1 MKAIEQRREAEK
13 FARFWKVTSLKKTEN
28 EITQQFWEDLL
39 QHVYGVKYTR
49 DFISFETKVRVPGEP
64 KPKRIDGYIASTKV
78 LIEQKSRGI
87 SLDRKIE
94 QSGGIFLTPYEQ
106 AKRYADNMIN
116 DRRPRWIVVSNFDEF
131 RIHDLNSERADEF
144 QLVRLEDFPKE
155 YHRLGFLQDIT
166 STNVYKE
173 VDVSRKAGK
182 LIGEIYT
189 ELMKQYPKMDERLM
203 HELNVLCVRLV
214 FCLYAEDAGIFPKNK
229 FGNYLRCFTPSE
241 LQYKIKD
248 LFTALGTKNTENLFI
263 DPKAKE
269 FEYVNG
275 GLFQDTTILVPPITE
290 EVKMLLVKKSSD
302 DFNWEEI
309 SPTIF
314 GAMFESTLNPES
326 RREGGMHYTSVENIH
341 KVIAPLFLDDLE
353 KELDS
358 VLKVSTAKLRK
369 QKIREFQEKL
379 AGITCL
385 DPACGS
391 GNFLTETYM
400 SLRRLENVA
409 IQEYYRDMPPLMGG
423 VLNPI
428 RVSINQFHGIEIN
441 DFAVSVAKTAM
452 WIAEYQMRME
462 TYSIVRFND
471 PYLPLRT
478 KANIIHGNAL
488 RMDWND
494 VVPAEE
500 LTYIVGNP
508 PFVGSNSKKASD
520 NQKKEIKALYVDEKG
535 KPYHNSGKIDYV
547 SGWYMKSVQMMQLNP
562 KIRAALVST
571 NSITQGEQVASV
583 WRPLV
588 ERYGLRIEFAHR
600 TFKWQSDSYGKA
612 HVHCVIIG
620 FGIGERE
627 RMPVLYDGDEKT
639 SVHHINAYLLDMADV
654 WVENRDEPLFDVP
667 LFVRGSQPT
676 DGKHLLLSQ
685 EERDGLLAKHP
696 EVSGVVR
703 PFMMGA
709 DFLAGK
715 PRYCLWLNNVSPSL
729 YKKCGFVMDR
739 IKKVEE
745 YRLTSPKKATQ
756 KKATTPHL
764 FDEIKEPKS
773 DYVALPIVSS
783 ENREYIPIACLD
795 KSIVPGNKLFFMEG
809 SSLYHFGIITSVV
822 HMAWMRMTC
831 GRLEMRYSYSNTIVY
846 NNYPWPKVTKEQ
858 EKEIES
864 LAQAI
869 LDVRASLSEYT
880 LADMYD
886 PKFMPPALRKAHK
899 TLDRAVMK
907 LYGLKP
913 DTEETDIVQHLLG
926 LYKVLSEVG
935 EKKPKRG
942 K

>member
-1 MKAIEQRREAEK
+1 MKAIEQRKAAEK
-13 FARFWKVTSLKKTEN
+13 FAKNYLKRSLKETEDQ
-28 EITQQFWEDLL
+28 ITQTFWLTLL
-39 QHVYGVKYTR
+39 RDVYGVQNA
-49 DFISFETKVRVPGEP
+49 DQFISFEKRVRVPSS
-64 KPKRIDGYIASTKV
+64 KSPKRIDGFIASTKV

-87 SLDRKIE
+87 CLDNKIE
-94 QSGGIFLTPYEQ
+94 QSGGILLTPYEQ
-106 AKRYADNMIN
+106 AKRYADNLTY
-116 DRRPRWIVVSNFDEF
+116 DDRPRWIVVCNFEEF
-131 RIHDLNSERADEF
+131 RIHDLNSERADEY
-144 QLVRLEDFPKE
+144 QLVRLEDLPKE

-173 VDVSRKAGK
+173 MDVSRKAGK

-189 ELMKQYPKMDERLM
+189 ELMKQYPKLDERAM

-214 FCLYAEDAGIFPKNK
+214 FCLYAEDAGIFTKNK
-229 FGNYLRCFTPSE
+229 FGNYLRDFAPGE
-241 LQYKIKD
+241 LKYKLQD
-248 LFTALGTKNTENLFI
+248 LFTALGAKNAENLFI

-269 FEYVNG
+269 FEFVNG
-275 GLFQDTTILVPPITE
+275 GLFKDTTIPVPPITE
-290 EVKMLLVKKSSD
+290 EVKQLLVKKSSD
-302 DFNWEEI
+302 DFNWEDI

-326 RREGGMHYTSVENIH
+326 RRKGGMHYTSVENIH
-341 KVIAPLFLDDLE
+341 KVIDPLFLDDLE
-353 KELDS
+353 KELEA
-358 VLKVSTAKLRK
+358 VLKVSTEKLRR
-369 QKIREFQEKL
+369 QKIRDFQEKL

-400 SLRRLENVA
+400 SLRRLENKA
-409 IQEYYRDMPPLMGG
+409 IREYYRDQPALMGG

-452 WIAEYQMRME
+452 WIAEYQMRVE
-462 TYSIVRFND
+462 TYGIVQFND

-478 KANIIHGNAL
+478 KANIFHANAL
-488 RMDWND
+488 RTDWND
-494 VVPAEE
+494 VVPAER

-508 PFVGSNSKKASD
+508 PFVGSNSKKATD
-520 NQKKEIKALYVDEKG
+520 EQKKEIKALYVDEKG
-535 KPYHNSGKIDYV
+535 KSYHNSGKIDYV

-571 NSITQGEQVASV
+571 NSITQGEQVASI

-588 ERYGLRIEFAHR
+588 ERYDLRIEFAHR

-612 HVHCVIIG
+612 HVHCIIVG
-620 FGIGERE
+620 FGIGERG
-627 RMPVLYDGDEKT
+627 RMPVLYDGDEK
-639 SVHHINAYLLDMADV
+639 SVVHHINAYLLDMGDV
-654 WVENRDEPLFDVP
+654 WIENRDEPLCDVP
-667 LFVRGSQPT
+667 VFVRGSQPT
-676 DGKHLLLSQ
+676 DGQHLLLSQ
-685 EERDGLLAKHP
+685 EERDVLLTKHP
-696 EVSGVVR
+696 ELSGIVR

-715 PRYCLWLNNVSPSL
+715 PRYCLWLNNVPPSQ
-729 YKKCGFVMDR
+729 YKRCGFVMNR

-745 YRLTSPKKATQ
+745 FRLASTKKATQ
-756 KKATTPHL
+756 KKAETPHL
-764 FDEIKEPKS
+764 FDEIKEPK
-773 DYVALPIVSS
+773 DNYVALPIVSS
-783 ENREYIPIACLD
+783 EGRDYIPISFLD

-809 SSLYHFGIITSVV
+809 SSLYHLGIITSGV

-846 NNYPWPKVTKEQ
+846 NNYPWPEAMEEQ
-858 EKEIES
+858 KKEIAS
-864 LAQAI
+864 LAQSV
-869 LDVRASLSEYT
+869 LDARADFPEYT

-886 PKFMPPALRKAHK
+886 PRYMPPALRKAHK
-899 TLDRAVMK
+899 NLDRAVLK

-913 DTEETDIVQHLLG
+913 DTAEQDIVRHLLG
-926 LYKVLSEVG
+926 LYKELSEVD